1 MTATRDPAVRTPSPG
16 RYQIQ
21 AGPAAVTFATRHL
34 FGLGAVRGTLAITSG
49 TVDVAEPLAE
59 SAVVVSMD
67 AASFRTQNAQRD
79 GRVRSAA
86 FLDARQFP
94 RLVFRAGPAAPDG
107 GPAVPG
113 AAGAAGAADAAD
125 AADAAGR
132 LTVPGALTVRDVTR
146 PVTLLAEITDVAARS
161 FTVRATTRIDRTEFG
176 VTGARGLAGRY
187 LDITVEVPCARR

>member
-1 MTATRDPAVRTPSPG
+1 MTATRDPAVRTPAPG

-34 FGLGAVRGTLAITSG
+34 FGLGAVRGTLAVTSG

-59 SAVVVSMD
+59 SAVEVSMD
-67 AASFRTQNAQRD
+67 AASFRTHNAQRD
-79 GRVRSAA
+79 DRVRSAA

-94 RLVFRAGPAAPDG
+94 RLVFRAGPAAHD
-107 GPAVPG
+107 G
-113 AAGAAGAADAAD
+113 AAAAATGGR
-125 AADAAGR
+125 DAAGR
-132 LTVPGALTVRDVTR
+132 LTVPGSLTVRDVTR
-146 PVTLLAEITDVAARS
+146 PVTLLAGFTDVAARS

-187 LDITVEVPCARR
+187 LDVTVEVPCARS

>member
-1 MTATRDPAVRTPSPG
+1 MTATRDPAVRTPAPG

-34 FGLGAVRGTLAITSG
+34 LGLGAVRGTLALTSG
-49 TVDVAEPLAE
+49 TVDVAEPLAA
-59 SAVVVSMD
+59 SAVEVSMD

-79 GRVRSAA
+79 DQVRSAA

-94 RLVFRAGPAAPDG
+94 RLVFRAGPAVQDGAP
-107 GPAVPG
+107 A
-113 AAGAAGAADAAD
+113 AAGG
-125 AADAAGR
+125 DAAGR
-132 LTVPGALTVRDVTR
+132 LTVPGSLTVRDVTR
-146 PVTLLAEITDVAARS
+146 PVTLLAEFTDVTARS

-187 LDITVEVPCARR
+187 LDVTVEVPCARS